1 MHWFTYA
8 AIAAWLLTVG
18 VWLFRMNEALAKYNP
33 LFIIPLLQACPV
45 ACRLVASSRHR
56 SE

>member
-1 MHWFTYA
+1 
-8 AIAAWLLTVG
+8 LLTVG